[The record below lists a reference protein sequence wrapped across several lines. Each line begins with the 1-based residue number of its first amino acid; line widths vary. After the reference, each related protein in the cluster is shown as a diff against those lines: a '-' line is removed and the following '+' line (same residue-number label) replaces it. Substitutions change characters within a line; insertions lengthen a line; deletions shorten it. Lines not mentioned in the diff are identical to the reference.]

1 MAYFGRLRRPYDLI
15 VLDQM
20 LPYVDGLTL
29 LRALRASAIRTPVLF
44 LTTKGGIK
52 DRVEGLDAGADD
64 YLVKPFAFSELAAR
78 VDGAGPSATADA
90 GRDETHGREPG
101 GGPAIS

>member
-1 MAYFGRLRRPYDLI
+1 MACFARQRRSYDLI

-44 LTTKGGIK
+44 LTTKGGIEAP
-52 DRVEGLDAGADD
+52 R
-64 YLVKPFAFSELAAR
+64 
-78 VDGAGPSATADA
+78 
-90 GRDETHGREPG
+90 
-101 GGPAIS
+101 